1 MVMAQAFRG
10 AADYSR
16 GHRQLRGHW
25 GLSMPRR
32 CNSCHGVYLGD
43 GFCNSVGCRK
53 SMHGPNAWQRAQ
65 RLQQREQAEDAWWQ
79 AEKLRRGPNLPSSGG
94 SASTSAGQGAAEPLS
109 ASAPGSLSE
118 LQAQSG
124 GAASSRFAAGAQAEG
139 RPMAEAAVAGMR
151 VPVEESP
158 PDAVA
163 EAVALLARLQPLL
176 IRMQREGIVWE
187 VDDESAETVRLLVD
201 QVWQL

>member
-10 AADYSR
+10 AADCSR

-25 GLSMPRR
+25 GLSMPKR
-32 CNSCHGVYLGD
+32 CNSCHGVDLGD
-43 GFCNSVGCRK
+43 GFCNSVGGCRK
-53 SMHGPNAWQRAQ
+53 SIHGPKAWRRARRRQ
-65 RLQQREQAEDAWWQ
+65 EREDAWRQ
-79 AEKLRRGPNLPSSGG
+79 AEELRRGPNLPSSGG

-163 EAVALLARLQPLL
+163 EAVALLARLHPVL
-176 IRMQREGIVWE
+176 IRQKRVGTVWDVE
-187 VDDESAETVRLLVD
+187 AESAATVHLLNELVFWD
-201 QVWQL
+201 L

>member
-1 MVMAQAFRG
+1 MAQAFRG
-10 AADYSR
+10 AADCSR

-43 GFCNSVGCRK
+43 GFCNSVGGCRK
-53 SMHGPNAWQRAQ
+53 SIHGPKAWRRARRRQ
-65 RLQQREQAEDAWWQ
+65 EREDAWRQ
-79 AEKLRRGPNLPSSGG
+79 AEELRRGPNLPSSGG

-124 GAASSRFAAGAQAEG
+124 GAASSRFAAGAQAE
-139 RPMAEAAVAGMR
+139 EAAVAGMSQGSAST
-151 VPVEESP
+151 PAP

-187 VDDESAETVRLLVD
+187 VDDESAAPVRLLVD

>member
-1 MVMAQAFRG
+1 MSGRPKAWKRAR
-10 AADYSR
+10 R
-16 GHRQLRGHW
+16 RQE
-25 GLSMPRR
+25 
-32 CNSCHGVYLGD
+32 
-43 GFCNSVGCRK
+43 
-53 SMHGPNAWQRAQ
+53 
-65 RLQQREQAEDAWWQ
+65 REDAERQAE
-79 AEKLRRGPNLPSSGG
+79 ELRRGPNLPSSGG

-163 EAVALLARLQPLL
+163 EAVALLARLHPVL
-176 IRMQREGIVWE
+176 IRQKREGTVWD
-187 VDDESAETVRLLVD
+187 VDAESAATVHLLNELVFWD
-201 QVWQL
+201 L